1 MGSCHTDVTTM
12 TNWPGDIKGRL
23 SEDSKFVPEIVGI
36 ACNVMCRCARWTM
49 TCDLKMYSRTPC
61 DIPLVY
67 MQRMY
72 ISVKLCNFVDR
83 IECRCTWVFG
93 CTKFTSWPSHACQPK
108 TMSSDTSN
116 TEPPSSLRESMIIGT
131 QTASSQSKRQLSLVG
146 MKPEQLDP
154 VSAYQSITRSSN
166 TPGKLDSAALLYGYT
181 VPLLLGKLDF
191 ECASARLFK
200 LQNPRE
206 NH

>member
-49 TCDLKMYSRTPC
+49 TCDLKIYSRTPC

-108 TMSSDTSN
+108 TNSSDTSN
-116 TEPPSSLRESMIIGT
+116 TAPPSSLREDMIIGT
-131 QTASSQSKRQLSLVG
+131 QTASSQSKRQLSLTVG
-146 MKPEQLDP
+146 GNE
-154 VSAYQSITRSSN
+154 ARTIRSCQCISVN
-166 TPGKLDSAALLYGYT
+166 YT
-181 VPLLLGKLDF
+181 
-191 ECASARLFK
+191 
-200 LQNPRE
+200 
-206 NH
+206 